1 MGPSGRGC
9 STSPHPSYHSEWKN
23 VNTVTE
29 YNQTSLILYD
39 TSVVLWWCCQWV
51 KFNTELGIKPINPL
65 SPALYTLKVDM
76 DKKISLKIMGVK
88 TKYLNLTCVRVTIIQ
103 VLCVNLMLCRIK
115 THHRMNFLLKTSI
128 QKRGFALLTLI
139 CDDKNFS
146 LTDRPEESK
155 CEVVDSSALVRQ
167 KARDRSGGRPLIDTS
182 RPLVLCVHTLNAP
195 TPVPPI
201 LPASLLHGAP
211 WLSCISMVYERWRGG
226 NEGLGEVQRQRRQR
240 GRIGQCSEA

>member
-29 YNQTSLILYD
+29 CNQTSLILYD

-51 KFNTELGIKPINPL
+51 KFNPELEIKPINPL
-65 SPALYTLKVDM
+65 SPALYKLKVDM
-76 DKKISLKIMGVK
+76 DKKISLKMMGVK

-128 QKRGFALLTLI
+128 QKRGFALFTLI
-139 CDDKNFS
+139 CDDKLLSHWPARREQVWSRRLVCFGETKS
-146 LTDRPEESK
+146 ERPIRGQAAHRHFK
-155 CEVVDSSALVRQ
+155 APCLVC
-167 KARDRSGGRPLIDTS
+167 T
-182 RPLVLCVHTLNAP
+182 HT
-195 TPVPPI
+195 
-201 LPASLLHGAP
+201 
-211 WLSCISMVYERWRGG
+211 
-226 NEGLGEVQRQRRQR
+226 
-240 GRIGQCSEA
+240 